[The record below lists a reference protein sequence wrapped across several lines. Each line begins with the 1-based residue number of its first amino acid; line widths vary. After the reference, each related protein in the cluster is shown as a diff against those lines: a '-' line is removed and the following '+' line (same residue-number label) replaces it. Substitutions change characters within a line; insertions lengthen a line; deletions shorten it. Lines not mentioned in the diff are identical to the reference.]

1 MTQGE
6 IDFCP
11 GFVNDH
17 LWRKQKNNTGHA
29 IPYDA
34 SRAYRMIESGTPSQ
48 PSAGMPD
55 VAVVFPH
62 DFMRTPGSAF
72 AAKSVYSSSQVAA
85 GGSSAN
91 DVEETALTVAV
102 SLAYRYSGTN
112 KVPVAISATGRTTG
126 SSLVAV
132 SVDGDCTVSDVS
144 EKARDAL
151 ASPQPAGNSLPLR
164 VIISN
169 DAAPAGRRDGTA
181 EPGPGDVAEPR
192 AVDAGHIDSA
202 DITIHVLADN
212 NNVRLGVT
220 YNAALYREETAVRIL
235 EHAVAV
241 WEIVTSDPGCTVAAM
256 DFLSA
261 DERAWLGHVLDG
273 ERVEPPVTFVHD
285 EVAQQARARPDK
297 TAVRFGAASQSYR
310 ELDVTANRL
319 AHFLLGEGVSAGDR
333 VVVCVSPCLELPAVL
348 LAIHKAGA
356 TYVPVNPQH
365 PPLRVQA
372 IVDDTKPRL
381 VLAHARTAD
390 IASGLGYPVVHV
402 DALPPQASTQ
412 PDTAPPVDISP
423 DQHACIYYTSGTTGM
438 PKGVTG
444 SFGNMAHMIGVSRT
458 RYGISDEIVMPAV
471 ASFTFSISLFE
482 LMSPLSVGG
491 TLLVL
496 ERDHVL
502 DLERMARTL
511 QQVTMFHIGPSLLK
525 NIVRH
530 IKANVEDLSVYAGV
544 RHASSGGD
552 MVPAELLTDL
562 LGIFRSAEIFVI
574 YGCSEIS
581 LMGCTWQARNRPV
594 ERSFVGRPFYN
605 MCLRVLDDDGN
616 QVPAGV
622 TGDVCFGGPGVV
634 SGYLNR
640 PEQTASLFF
649 ELDGVRYYRTGDR
662 GRIDDRGRLELLGRR
677 DFQIQLRGMRVELA
691 EIDYQLRKAP
701 GVADGVV
708 AARQNQRDEQA
719 LVAYYVPSA
728 GGADPDAIRD
738 FLSQRLPDYMV
749 PPHYVA
755 LDALPLNVNM
765 KVDRRALPEL
775 PDRGAQDGPLPQ
787 TETEKSL
794 AAIWCDLLNQD
805 TVGLHDNFMLLGG
818 DSLLAMEMIF
828 LVQKHLDVR
837 LDGMDVLRESLYVL
851 AGIIDR
857 ELGRLPAESAVARPA
872 AYPVI
877 PVSAT
882 YFGADNSLYG
892 LYMPSQGSASRDPVL
907 ICPPVGYE
915 YMRCQFFSRTLAEEL
930 SSAGIPSLRFD
941 YFGSGDSAGDEPEAS
956 LSRWLADLGE
966 AAAELRG
973 RTGAAR
979 VQVFAYRLSAP
990 LAAEA
995 LRNDDVSRWVFWDPV
1010 VDCSAYLAEL
1020 RRMTLEKVSK
1030 LLVIRNL
1037 KRPRAMATCEELAGT
1052 RFDNA
1057 MLLDLAKLRLTG
1069 ANIPAPE
1076 RTRVVLSSEY
1086 RSSEPG
1092 ADALLPSLPGADVET
1107 LATMSHWY
1115 RSTLVT
1121 MALTSK
1127 LALSAVHNALRAEIR

>member
-1 MTQGE
+1 MTLSE

-11 GFVNDH
+11 GFVDDY
-17 LWRKQKNNTGHA
+17 LRRMQKNNTGHA

-34 SRAYRMIESGTPSQ
+34 SRACRMTDLAIPTQ
-48 PSAGMPD
+48 RSAAASD

-62 DFMRTPGSAF
+62 DFMRTPGNAF
-72 AAKSVYSSSQVAA
+72 VPKSVYAGSHVAA
-85 GGSSAN
+85 GGLHAGG
-91 DVEETALTVAV
+91 VEEAALTMAVA
-102 SLAYRYSGTN
+102 LAYRYSGMHR
-112 KVPVAISATGRTTG
+112 VPVTLSATARTAS

-132 SVDGDCTVSDVS
+132 TVDGDNTMSDVS
-144 EKARDAL
+144 AKVRQAL
-151 ASPQPAGNSLPLR
+151 ANPRPAEDSPPLR

-169 DAAPAGRRDGTA
+169 DAAHARLRASAVVPRPT
-181 EPGPGDVAEPR
+181 DVAEPP
-192 AVDAGHIDSA
+192 AADADGSDPA
-202 DITIHVLADN
+202 DITIHVLQDN
-212 NNVRLGVT
+212 DEVRLAVT
-220 YNAALYREETAVRIL
+220 YDAALYREETALRIL

-241 WEIVTSDPGCTVAAM
+241 WEIVTGDPGCTVAAM

-261 DERAWLGHVLDG
+261 DERAWLRQALDG
-273 ERVEPPVTFVHD
+273 ERIEPPAAFVHD
-285 EVAQQARARPDK
+285 EVAQQARIRPDK

-310 ELDVTANRL
+310 QLDSAANRL
-319 AHFLLGEGVSAGDR
+319 SHFLLGEGVSAGDR

-356 TYVPVNPQH
+356 IYVPVNPQH
-365 PPLRVQA
+365 PPLRIQA
-372 IVDDTKPRL
+372 IVDDTQPRL

-390 IASGLGYPVVHV
+390 IASRLGYPFVHV
-402 DALPPQASTQ
+402 DALPPQVSTQ
-412 PDTAPPVDISP
+412 PDSAPAVDISP
-423 DQHACIYYTSGTTGM
+423 DQHACIYYTSGTTGI

-444 SFGNMAHMIGVSRT
+444 SFGNMAHMIGVSRR
-458 RYGISDEIVMPAV
+458 RYGINDEVVMPAV

-482 LMSPLSVGG
+482 LMSPLSIGG
-491 TLLVL
+491 TLIIL

-502 DLERMARTL
+502 DLERMVRTL

-530 IKANVEDLSVYAGV
+530 IKANVEDLSVFAGV

-562 LGIFRSAEIFVI
+562 IGIFSAAEVFVI

-581 LMGCTWQARNRPV
+581 LMGCTWQVRNRPV
-594 ERSFVGRPFYN
+594 ERSFVGQPFYN

-616 QVPAGV
+616 QVPVGV
-622 TGDVCFGGPGVV
+622 TGDVCFGGNGVV
-634 SGYLNR
+634 SGYLNC

-649 ELDGVRYYRTGDR
+649 EHDGVRYYRTGDR
-662 GRIDDRGRLELLGRR
+662 GRIDDQGRLELLGRR

-708 AARQNQRDEQA
+708 AARENQRGEQV
-719 LVAYYVPSA
+719 LVAYYVPADS
-728 GGADPDAIRD
+728 GAAPDVIRD
-738 FLSQRLPDYMV
+738 YLSQRLPDYMV
-749 PPHYVA
+749 PPHYIA

-787 TETEKSL
+787 TETEKTL
-794 AAIWCDLLNQD
+794 ATIWCDLLNHD

-828 LVQKHLDVR
+828 LVQKHLEVR
-837 LDGMDVLRESLYVL
+837 LDGMDILRESLYVL

-857 ELGRLPAESAVARPA
+857 ELGRLPQESAVVRPA
-872 AYPVI
+872 PYPVI

-882 YFGADNSLYG
+882 YFGADNGLYG

-907 ICPPVGYE
+907 ICPPIGYE

-941 YFGSGDSAGDEPEAS
+941 YFGSGDSAGDESEAG
-956 LSRWLADLGE
+956 LSRWLADIGE
-966 AAAELRG
+966 AAAELRN

-990 LAAEA
+990 LAAES

-1020 RRMTLEKVSK
+1020 RRMTLEKVNK

-1037 KRPRAMATCEELAGT
+1037 KRPRAMATCEELVGT
-1052 RFDNA
+1052 CFDNG
-1057 MLLDLAKLRLTG
+1057 MLLELANLRLTG
-1069 ANIPAPE
+1069 VNVPDPE

-1086 RSSEPG
+1086 RSSEPC
-1092 ADALLPSLPGADVET
+1092 AEALLPSLPVAGVET
-1107 LATMSHWY
+1107 LETMGHWY

-1127 LALSAVHNALRAEIR
+1127 LALNAVHTALRAEIR